1 MLFYSN
7 EPNLV
12 VISKKTKKPIAQF
25 KDGKLN
31 TNDPVLIEKLKLYFK
46 YRKNAIAD
54 LNLLRKEAKRK
65 GIKLHRGAKEADIIK
80 ALKEVKNNEKS

>member
-7 EPNLV
+7 VKDLV

-31 TNDPVLIEKLKLYFK
+31 TYDPVLIEKLKLHFK

-54 LNLLRKEAKRK
+54 LNLLRAEAKSK
-65 GIKLHRGAKEADIIK
+65 GIKLHRGAKEADLIK
-80 ALKEVKNNEKS
+80 ALKGVS

>member
-1 MLFYSN
+1 MIFYSGSV
-7 EPNLV
+7 PDLV

-31 TNDPVLIEKLKLYFK
+31 TYDPVLIEKLKLHFK

-54 LNLLRKEAKRK
+54 LNLLRAEAKSK
-65 GIKLHRGAKEADIIK
+65 GIKLHRGTKEADLIK
-80 ALKEVKNNEKS
+80 ALKDFKGSER